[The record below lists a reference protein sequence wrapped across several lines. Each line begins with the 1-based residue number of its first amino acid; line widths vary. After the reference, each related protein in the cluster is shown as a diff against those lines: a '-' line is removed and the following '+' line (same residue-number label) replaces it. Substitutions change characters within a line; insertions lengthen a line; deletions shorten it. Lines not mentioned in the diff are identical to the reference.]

1 MMDESTDVHPAAID
15 LERLLGQC
23 DVRRT
28 RRRGPGGQHRNKVET
43 AVVLVHR
50 PTAIRA
56 EASERRSQ
64 EENRRMALF
73 RLRVKLALEVRRRLE
88 VTDSFA
94 PSAQWQ
100 SRCESGKIRVAAHHA
115 DYPTLLAEALDVIEA
130 VDFDMTAA
138 AAALGSSSSQLIK
151 LLRSEPAA
159 LKQVNQVRIDRRL
172 HPLS

>member
-1 MMDESTDVHPAAID
+1 MD

-50 PTAIRA
+50 PTNVRA

-73 RLRVKLALEVRRRLE
+73 RLRVKLALEARTRLE

-94 PSAQWQ
+94 PSALWQ
-100 SRCESGKIRVAAHHA
+100 NRCESGKIRVAAQHN
-115 DYPTLLAEALDVIEA
+115 DYPALLAEALDVIEA

-138 AAALGSSSSQLIK
+138 AVALGSSSSQLIK
-151 LLRSEPAA
+151 LLRGESAA
-159 LKQVNQVRIDRRL
+159 LEQINQVRNERNL
-172 HPLS
+172 HPLR